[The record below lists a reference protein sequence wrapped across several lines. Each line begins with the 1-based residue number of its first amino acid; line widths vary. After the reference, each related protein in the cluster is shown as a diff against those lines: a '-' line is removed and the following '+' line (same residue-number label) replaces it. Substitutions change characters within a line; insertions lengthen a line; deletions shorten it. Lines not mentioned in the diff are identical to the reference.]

1 LISGQ
6 SRLNHLVLIR
16 YGVSQFLNR
25 PVILL
30 DLHMPDDR
38 SFNPEFVKANLS
50 GAGVLAMSLSSD
62 YESEEEIRRIAESF
76 GAVTTLD
83 KAKLSDELIPAILQT
98 WSRASSDQ
106 AA

>member
-1 LISGQ
+1 MISGQ

-38 SFNPEFVKANLS
+38 SFNSEFVKANLS
-50 GAGVLAMSLSSD
+50 GTRVLAMTLSSD
-62 YESEEEIRRIAESF
+62 TRLLAESF

-83 KAKLSDELIPAILQT
+83 KAKLYDELIPAILQT
-98 WSRASSDQ
+98 RSRASSDQ